1 MRYSIVGQRIFL
13 LFVLNCRQ
21 IVLPLQK
28 ETLKHH
34 FVNMKKQF
42 YKCVNKVCAV
52 LLTLLGFTAPITL
65 ASCYGPAPDRRL
77 SVEELTDST
86 DSVSEV
92 VVDSLMLTEDLEAV
106 EEVFAEEDEE

>member
-1 MRYSIVGQRIFL
+1 MLSDAFFFL
-13 LFVLNCRQ
+13 FILNCRQ

-34 FVNMKKQF
+34 FVIMKKAF
-42 YKCVNKVCAV
+42 YKSVNKVCAV

-77 SVEELTDST
+77 SVEELTDSM
-86 DSVSEV
+86 DSVCEV
-92 VVDSLMLTEDLEAV
+92 VDDSLVLTEDLPAV